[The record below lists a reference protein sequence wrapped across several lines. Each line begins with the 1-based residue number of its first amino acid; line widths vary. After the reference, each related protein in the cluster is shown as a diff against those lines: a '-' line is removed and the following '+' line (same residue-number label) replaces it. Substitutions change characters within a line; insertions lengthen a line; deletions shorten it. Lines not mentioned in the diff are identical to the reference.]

1 MMIMMK
7 VKASRR
13 LYIAVYIV
21 LFARTLLLVNA
32 DGADDFDCDSSACT
46 NGMFNQATCS
56 CECIPPFCPDMYG
69 NCIVAGTCD
78 DPWSNCEQG
87 YHAAD
92 YYPRETKPVVPP
104 GTWKIF
110 PTEETCCKASFPYS
124 KFCIKEP
131 KTIPPTKYP
140 TITLIEDDEEI
151 IPIQFSVSGITHKVS
166 IHDISDEMEIV
177 LKRILLRLAEKIEE
191 LKVMKVESIVAPVNL
206 RRRELEEEYILYF
219 HVYVVRNDKKKF
231 GPYIIQG
238 IKDLYNDVLSEIQ
251 AFSDT
256 NQLTGDSVINF
267 CTLRNGMYD
276 LCVIDKDPP
285 HPAPAVRSPTGTI
298 VYVDPTEGLAG
309 WAIALIVVLIL
320 TIVFCTGYWIGVI
333 FFGVA
338 NCCKDHN
345 NNGSNNNNNNNN
357 KGKEFHNNIFLDGS
371 RGPHHLP
378 LDYERRLTIMPDS
391 RSRDDRSRNSE
402 KLLSLTYCGDRRSSQ
417 ESNYCEDP
425 LEEEQSFHDS
435 FITINSYKHRP
446 SRDRTMYIPGQEGR
460 PDPDS
465 LSTFQSLGSNGSRR
479 YYSEEPPS
487 KP

>member
-1 MMIMMK
+1 
-7 VKASRR
+7 
-13 LYIAVYIV
+13 
-21 LFARTLLLVNA
+21 
-32 DGADDFDCDSSACT
+32 
-46 NGMFNQATCS
+46 
-56 CECIPPFCPDMYG
+56 
-69 NCIVAGTCD
+69 
-78 DPWSNCEQG
+78 
-87 YHAAD
+87 
-92 YYPRETKPVVPP
+92 
-104 GTWKIF
+104 
-110 PTEETCCKASFPYS
+110 
-124 KFCIKEP
+124 
-131 KTIPPTKYP
+131 
-140 TITLIEDDEEI
+140 
-151 IPIQFSVSGITHKVS
+151 
-166 IHDISDEMEIV
+166 
-177 LKRILLRLAEKIEE
+177 
-191 LKVMKVESIVAPVNL
+191 
-206 RRRELEEEYILYF
+206 
-219 HVYVVRNDKKKF
+219 
-231 GPYIIQG
+231 
-238 IKDLYNDVLSEIQ
+238 
-251 AFSDT
+251 
-256 NQLTGDSVINF
+256 
-267 CTLRNGMYD
+267 MYD

-345 NNGSNNNNNNNN
+345 NNGSGSNNNNNNNNNN

-465 LSTFQSLGSNGSRR
+465 LSTFRSLGNNGSRR

-487 KP
+487 KPKREPTMYVDGKAMSQFPPPPMMSDPSMYVDEQRNTVMYDDVYSDEEVYNDYHRGESDGNGGIKKSNKSKKKERSSKHHHNSRAQDRGMAGKSAISSQKSRSSMTNHSSVYSG